1 MLPTFSIENVTP
13 EMAQNYLGS
22 SPYNRVSNNSMRIV
36 QTYAAAM
43 ERGEWKLNGE
53 SLIFDEDNR
62 LLDGHHRLLAV
73 TMAGVPVA
81 FSICR
86 GVNRE
91 AFTTYNCGLR
101 TNLGQILGM
110 KGEKNCN
117 LLQGILGLN
126 YNLEHTG
133 RIRANNGAATGST
146 RTVTS
151 DFLLYQKDKADY
163 DEAAEVACRL
173 YSVGR
178 VIKQSWI
185 GGVYYFLT
193 HFGQYNSSQVLP
205 FFEALCRLE
214 TSGITAADTLR
225 NFIIRRRLSNMKIE
239 DSYLAALLIKSWN
252 AYIRGREVRSI
263 RYNPE
268 IEEYPKFILNR

>member
-1 MLPTFSIENVTP
+1 MELTFSIEKVTP
-13 EMAQNYLGS
+13 EKAQSYLES
-22 SPYNRVSNNSMRIV
+22 SPYNRVTHTTTRIA

-43 ERGEWKLNGE
+43 KRGEWKLNGE
-53 SLIFDEDNR
+53 SIIFDEENR
-62 LLDGHHRLLAV
+62 LLDGHHRLIAV
-73 TMAGVPVA
+73 TIAGVPVT

-86 GVNRE
+86 GVSRE

-117 LLQGILGLN
+117 LVQAIIGLN
-126 YNLEHTG
+126 LNLEHTG
-133 RIRANNGAATGST
+133 RIRINNGGSSGST

-151 DFLLYQKDKADY
+151 DFLLYQQDKASY

-185 GGVYYFLT
+185 GGLYYFLT
-193 HFGQYNSSQVLP
+193 HFGRYKSAEVLP

-225 NFIIRRRLSNMKIE
+225 SFIIRRRMSNMKID
-239 DSYLAALLIKSWN
+239 DSYLGALLIKSWN
-252 AYIRGREVRSI
+252 AYIRGREVRTI

-268 IEEYPKFILNR
+268 IEEYPRFILNR